1 MRAVVT
7 YLKRPQ
13 FWLLCLC
20 FLGVDGVVY
29 DDFSRSWMRT
39 ALLAAANIVVLMSS
53 KGILWGRRD

>member
-1 MRAVVT
+1 
-7 YLKRPQ
+7 
-13 FWLLCLC
+13 
-20 FLGVDGVVY
+20 VDGVVY